1 MQGCV
6 YISGL
11 SMDNTC
17 VRALMK
23 YARVLLISTTASS
36 GPTICPG
43 FERAGCPCG
52 VITDAPCCTPWCE
65 SLYDAA
71 RISARRSIRS
81 FLHLDG
87 WSIYIIMGQQGPD
100 HSGIFVG
107 YGHRGH
113 IGAFAA
119 FEGPHP
125 PRPHIG
131 FVRRALHHRP
141 RAMNQEGAHVA
152 IASFREPPKR
162 AWPPLEN
169 CRGTSPSHAARCRP
183 F

>member
-52 VITDAPCCTPWCE
+52 VITDAPRCTPWCE

-71 RISARRSIRS
+71 RVSASYKDS
-81 FLHLDG
+81 H
-87 WSIYIIMGQQGPD
+87 QGGSEEHPSALQSLPYLV
-100 HSGIFVG
+100 SG
-107 YGHRGH
+107 
-113 IGAFAA
+113 
-119 FEGPHP
+119 
-125 PRPHIG
+125 
-131 FVRRALHHRP
+131 L
-141 RAMNQEGAHVA
+141 
-152 IASFREPPKR
+152 
-162 AWPPLEN
+162 
-169 CRGTSPSHAARCRP
+169 
-183 F
+183 

>member
-52 VITDAPCCTPWCE
+52 VITDAPRCTLWCE

-87 WSIYIIMGQQGPD
+87 WSIYIIMGQQE
-100 HSGIFVG
+100 
-107 YGHRGH
+107 
-113 IGAFAA
+113 IG
-119 FEGPHP
+119 
-125 PRPHIG
+125 
-131 FVRRALHHRP
+131 RA
-141 RAMNQEGAHVA
+141 
-152 IASFREPPKR
+152 SCRER
-162 AWPPLEN
+162 V
-169 CRGTSPSHAARCRP
+169 
-183 F
+183 